1 MQVIGCFV
9 EKVLAVYGLLANLR
23 EGFAINNVVFVA
35 GAVLGSVSIFVT
47 CNTAQC
53 ATEEVGILLDRV
65 SVCRV
70 GVSNAAL
77 CSAEWATMM
86 IMLMIINK
94 AEILWKLL
102 AVVYCTKILY
112 LLEDKGRRLTTK
124 CWYLPTSL
132 HDVACQRTVICMV
145 ISVKTLKLTKY

>member
-1 MQVIGCFV
+1 VIGCFV
-9 EKVLAVYGLLANLR
+9 EQVLAVYGLLANLR
-23 EGFAINNVVFVA
+23 EGFTVNNVVFVT
-35 GAVLGSVSIFVT
+35 GAVLFSSFIFVT

-53 ATEEVGILLDRV
+53 ATEQVGILLDRV
-65 SVCRV
+65 FVCRV
-70 GVSNAAL
+70 VVSNTAL

-112 LLEDKGRRLTTK
+112 LLEDIRSRLTT
-124 CWYLPTSL
+124 
-132 HDVACQRTVICMV
+132 
-145 ISVKTLKLTKY
+145 